1 MTRLPLAAALLLGTL
16 VLAGCAAPA
25 PAATGSPA
33 PVAGLTARGTGTV
46 SATPDVVTVS
56 LGVQTR
62 GETATGALDA
72 NSAAATA
79 LLDVLR
85 GAGVAPEDLRTSDLA
100 VFPTTSEDGRRIT
113 GYEVTNRVTAT
124 LRDLAGAGALIDAA
138 AGAMGDA
145 IRVEGLTFS
154 VDDDSAAR
162 AAARGDAVR
171 RAVAQ
176 AEEMADAAGVSLG
189 PILSITEVA
198 GAAPP
203 SPFAADAAR
212 EALAVPLQP
221 GTQDVEVV
229 VEVVHA
235 LG

>member
-1 MTRLPLAAALLLGTL
+1 
-16 VLAGCAAPA
+16 
-25 PAATGSPA
+25 
-33 PVAGLTARGTGTV
+33 
-46 SATPDVVTVS
+46 
-56 LGVQTR
+56 
-62 GETATGALDA
+62 
-72 NSAAATA
+72 
-79 LLDVLR
+79 
-85 GAGVAPEDLRTSDLA
+85 
-100 VFPTTSEDGRRIT
+100 
-113 GYEVTNRVTAT
+113 
-124 LRDLAGAGALIDAA
+124 
-138 AGAMGDA
+138 
-145 IRVEGLTFS
+145 VEGLTFS
-154 VDDDSAAR
+154 VDDDSEAR

-203 SPFAADAAR
+203 QPFAADAAR

-235 LG
+235 LS